1 MNTFTPVFDPDT
13 LSGKLAEAVSESR
26 LWQRHM
32 EMGAIGAT
40 PRGGVNRLAL
50 TQEDAMAQGKLAAW
64 AKARG
69 HLVSRDEIGNVY
81 VRREG
86 TDPTAAPVVTGSH
99 LDSQPTGGKY
109 DGAYGVLAGLEVL
122 EALDD
127 AGIATRR
134 PVDVVAWMNEEGS
147 RFLPG
152 AMGSGVLAGAFTLE
166 SALASK
172 DGDGKT
178 VAAALAEVERI
189 TPLPRTML
197 SQVKPF
203 AYLEA
208 HIEQG
213 PRLEAAGATIGVVT
227 GIQGIRRFVV
237 EINGEEAHAG
247 TTPARQPPGRDAC
260 LSCSDF
266 GTAIGCNRSA
276 RHDPVHGRPHEC
288 ISELSQHRTR
298 ARAVHHRPASSGRR
312 AAAGFRHANPRDRH
326 TDRGEGQLHSG
337 SAERLGREAGQLPS
351 GNDRTRPHRY
361 IGRRH
366 AAPFIPFRRRTRRDV
381 PEPAVP
387 HRHGIRAMLAGR
399 EPQRSRERHAFRS
412 CGRDSG
418 ARPSYPGACA
428 PLTDSIPPAWRYPCP
443 FRAFFYFNI
452 PINLA

>member
-1 MNTFTPVFDPDT
+1 MNTFTSVFDPDT

-247 TTPARQPPGRDAC
+247 TTPRVNRRDAMLVSVALISALQSAATDPQDMIRFTVGRMNVFPNSPNTVPGRVQFTIDLRHPDGELLQA
-260 LSCSDF
+260 F
-266 GTAIGCNRSA
+266 GTQIHDTAIQIAAKGSCTAAVQNVSDVKPVSFPQEMIELVRTATLAEGMQHLSFPSGAGHDAMYLNRLCPTGMVFVPCLRGVSHNEAESA
-276 RHDPVHGRPHEC
+276 TPSDLAAG
-288 ISELSQHRTR
+288 TR
-298 ARAVHHRPASSGRR
+298 VLARAIL
-312 AAAGFRHANPRDRH
+312 
-326 TDRGEGQLHSG
+326 E
-337 SAERLGREAGQLPS
+337 
-351 GNDRTRPHRY
+351 
-361 IGRRH
+361 
-366 AAPFIPFRRRTRRDV
+366 
-381 PEPAVP
+381 
-387 HRHGIRAMLAGR
+387 LALR
-399 EPQRSRERHAFRS
+399 
-412 CGRDSG
+412 
-418 ARPSYPGACA
+418 
-428 PLTDSIPPAWRYPCP
+428 
-443 FRAFFYFNI
+443 
-452 PINLA
+452 